1 MKLLGKAS
9 RGRSTHLSKWRL
21 CRPLGGWNQDL
32 DISQFFRVFSDASK
46 KWALSLG
53 QLSFSLFLRYS
64 RSEGVVIFSI
74 PILVFIFRTILA
86 SSSWCYY
93 HCVYRATP
101 THEFDLVVSIIARHF
116 CRFTFNFFRLF
127 SISILSLTAS
137 SPVSLS
143 RTSSWT
149 FIWLRP
155 FLVSSEQSSIFSL
168 AFIVQGIIVFQKH
181 SLSQGRARWCST
193 CAWRR
198 TSTRENTWIWG
209 RSWRGGRQGTLS
221 GGVRRAQSRHHTLAL
236 LHLYHLVLQSCPSF
250 AS

>member
-1 MKLLGKAS
+1 M
-9 RGRSTHLSKWRL
+9 
-21 CRPLGGWNQDL
+21 
-32 DISQFFRVFSDASK
+32 
-46 KWALSLG
+46 G

-101 THEFDLVVSIIARHF
+101 THKFDLVVTIIARHF
-116 CRFTFNFFRLF
+116 CRFTFRLF

-143 RTSSWT
+143 RTSSGT

-168 AFIVQGIIVFQKH
+168 AFIVQGITVFQKH
-181 SLSQGRARWCST
+181 SLSQGRAR
-193 CAWRR
+193 
-198 TSTRENTWIWG
+198 
-209 RSWRGGRQGTLS
+209 
-221 GGVRRAQSRHHTLAL
+221 
-236 LHLYHLVLQSCPSF
+236 
-250 AS
+250 

>member
-1 MKLLGKAS
+1 MTPLKNEHWAWDS
-9 RGRSTHLSKWRL
+9 SVSACFCDTHDRKELWYF
-21 CRPLGGWNQDL
+21 Q
-32 DISQFFRVFSDASK
+32 SQYFY
-46 KWALSLG
+46 
-53 QLSFSLFLRYS
+53 SFSELSWLRHL
-64 RSEGVVIFSI
+64 GVTTTVC
-74 PILVFIFRTILA
+74 TE
-86 SSSWCYY
+86 
-93 HCVYRATP
+93 YRATP
-101 THEFDLVVSIIARHF
+101 THKFDLVVTIIARHF
-116 CRFTFNFFRLF
+116 RRFTFNFFRLF

-143 RTSSWT
+143 RTSSGT

-209 RSWRGGRQGTLS
+209 RSWKGGRQGTLS

>member
-1 MKLLGKAS
+1 MTPLKNEHWAWDSSVSACFCGTHDRKELWYFQSQYLYLFSELSWLRHLGV
-9 RGRSTHLSKWRL
+9 TTTV
-21 CRPLGGWNQDL
+21 CT
-32 DISQFFRVFSDASK
+32 
-46 KWALSLG
+46 
-53 QLSFSLFLRYS
+53 
-64 RSEGVVIFSI
+64 E
-74 PILVFIFRTILA
+74 
-86 SSSWCYY
+86 
-93 HCVYRATP
+93 YRATP
-101 THEFDLVVSIIARHF
+101 THKFDLVVTIIARHF
-116 CRFTFNFFRLF
+116 RRFTFNFFRLF

-209 RSWRGGRQGTLS
+209 RSWKGGRQGTLS